1 MKCARVHVPFGLV
14 LASAVLAA
22 ACSGGLASP
31 LGPTTGTPAVAGG
44 TTTIKGRTAAMG
56 STSAVRP
63 SASPATIQVCV
74 SGTSTCAGVD
84 GAGNFTITGN
94 FSGNV
99 QLQFVGPQGTVSL
112 VVPDVQP
119 GETVVVTVELSGG
132 TSAIRVESR
141 TGGDDAADPVSEDD
155 DSEDD
160 PSEDDDSE
168 DDPSEDD
175 DSEDSEDDE
184 SEDDD
189 SEDEDSED
197 EDSEDDDSED
207 DDSEDD
213 DSEDDAVTST
223 GGGR

>member
-1 MKCARVHVPFGLV
+1 MQRPRLYVPFGLV

-22 ACSGGLASP
+22 ACSGGMTSP
-31 LGPTTGTPAVAGG
+31 LGPTTNTPTVAGG

-74 SGTSTCAGVD
+74 SGTSTCANVD
-84 GAGNFTITGN
+84 GAGNFTITGD
-94 FSGNV
+94 FSGDV
-99 QLQFVGPQGTVSL
+99 QLQFVGPQGTVNL

-119 GETVVVTVELSGG
+119 GETVVVTVELNGG

-141 TGGDDAADPVSEDD
+141 TGADDAADQDSEDD

-168 DDPSEDD
+168 DAEDDPSEDD
-175 DSEDSEDDE
+175 DSEDSEDDD
-184 SEDDD
+184 SEDD
-189 SEDEDSED
+189 
-197 EDSEDDDSED
+197 DSEDDDSED

-223 GGGR
+223 GGKR